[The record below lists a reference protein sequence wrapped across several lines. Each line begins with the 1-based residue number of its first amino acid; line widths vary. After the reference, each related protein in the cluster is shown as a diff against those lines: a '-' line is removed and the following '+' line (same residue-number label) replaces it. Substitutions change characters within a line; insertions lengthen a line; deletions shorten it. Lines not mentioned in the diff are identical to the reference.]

1 MIVRERAAEAG
12 GTSVTY
18 PGTPE
23 SVPVARRFVRAT
35 LAHSPRVHDLELIAS
50 ELVTNAICHTPSGQQ
65 RGTFTITIQRRP
77 GGARLEVADLGTLP
91 WRRARPGCDEMT
103 EHGRGLEIVIA
114 LADEVG
120 YGVGPGDSQVI
131 WADVTW

>member
-1 MIVRERAAEAG
+1 MIATKRAAQAAD
-12 GTSVTY
+12 TSFTY

-23 SVPVARRFVRAT
+23 NVAAARRLVRAV

-50 ELVTNAICHTPSGQQ
+50 ELLTNAICHTPSGQQ
-65 RGTFTITIQRRP
+65 RGTFTITIRRRP
-77 GGARLEVADLGTLP
+77 GGARLEVTDLGTLP
-91 WRRARPGCDEMT
+91 WRPARPNRDEMT
-103 EHGRGLEIVIA
+103 EHGRGLQIVLA

-120 YGVGPGDSQVI
+120 YGVGSGDSQII